1 MAPATDVLSLIDRMM
16 WTSNAS
22 NLLLEKSKEIQ
33 LRDCM
38 FICMDT
44 NVRTTMIR
52 AGQRADKGAAKQVKR
67 IHLDTVRSN

>member
-67 IHLDTVRSN
+67 IHLDTVCSN